1 MRVRAHVRGWC
12 MDISAR
18 VLSCSSTSNFCITKT
33 SDLTPAP
40 CVSVSPCGQ
49 GKKSVLSHD
58 RRLCGPLTGS
68 LATLFHNLSR
78 NKKRAPRAMVVPTV
92 FLCVMDA
99 SLPVVG
105 TSTRRREG
113 GYPDISGPLRPPGG
127 VEVWRTSVLG
137 MACVS
142 VFSVCL

>member
-1 MRVRAHVRGWC
+1 MRVRGWH
-12 MDISAR
+12 MDIS
-18 VLSCSSTSNFCITKT
+18 VLEFFPVELLYNKNIRFDTCTLC
-33 SDLTPAP
+33 L
-40 CVSVSPCGQ
+40 VSPCGQ
-49 GKKSVLSHD
+49 GKKKKVYFHMTEGCVGLQQEAWRHCFTISPETRSEHPALWCAD
-58 RRLCGPLTGS
+58 R
-68 LATLFHNLSR
+68 
-78 NKKRAPRAMVVPTV
+78 V
-92 FLCVMDA
+92 FVFVMDA